1 MRSTKTK
8 FTVHPNGEGNYDEN
22 DMVELLNEIK
32 NLNLLD
38 AYKSKI
44 ETLVT
49 ETVYDEAA
57 KFACM
62 NFDKYVCTDITKH
75 TIFVFRHNM

>member
-1 MRSTKTK
+1 MYVSRSMRSMKTK
-8 FTVHPNGEGNYDEN
+8 FTVYPNGEGNYDEN

-44 ETLVT
+44 ECLLL
-49 ETVYDEAA
+49 
-57 KFACM
+57 KLCM
-62 NFDKYVCTDITKH
+62 MRLRNL
-75 TIFVFRHNM
+75 RA